1 MSDTGPK
8 LQGLVPDN
16 LRPRSARIFLDSL
29 EVMADIGFHEF
40 EIGVPQRLLV
50 TAEIWLDHIPAAD
63 CDDPAQAWDYDFVR
77 EQIQE
82 LAGARR
88 YNLQE
93 SLAHA
98 IYDRIASMRGV
109 RALRVVTAKPD
120 VYREARGV
128 GVELASFTERPVSG
142 VHNVTTTEQNALHGT

>member
-1 MSDTGPK
+1 MTDTRPI
-8 LQGLVPDN
+8 LEGLIPDR

-40 EIGVPQRLLV
+40 EIGTPQRLLV
-50 TAEIWLDHIPAAD
+50 TVEIWLDHIPPAD
-63 CDDPAQAWDYDFVR
+63 CDDPASAWDYDYLR
-77 EQIQE
+77 EQIEE
-82 LAGARR
+82 LASVRR

-98 IYDRIASMRGV
+98 LYDRFAAMRGV

-120 VYREARGV
+120 VYRDARAV
-128 GVELASFTERPVSG
+128 GVELSSFTGSAPE
-142 VHNVTTTEQNALHGT
+142 A